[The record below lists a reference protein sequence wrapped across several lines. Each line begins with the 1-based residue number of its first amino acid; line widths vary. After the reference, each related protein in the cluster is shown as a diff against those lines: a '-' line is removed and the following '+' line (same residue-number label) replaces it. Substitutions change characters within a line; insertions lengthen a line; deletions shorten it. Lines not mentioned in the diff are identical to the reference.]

1 MTSSL
6 GQASA
11 VTPLLQAQ
19 NLSKRFGGLVAV
31 NDVSLS
37 LFKVAFSLNH
47 ARYLPSRLPILVT
60 FVV

>member
-37 LFKVAFSLNH
+37 
-47 ARYLPSRLPILVT
+47 
-60 FVV
+60 